1 MDLLIC
7 FQDKTDNDVKVR
19 YLGSRFFGHAT
30 AKDLSK
36 QFKEITKSQ
45 FQLKFIDAP
54 NVNVKFYE
62 ALKQKFN
69 ENLFHSLIGISTCSL
84 HFIHKAF

>member
-54 NVNVKFYE
+54 NVNV
-62 ALKQKFN
+62 
-69 ENLFHSLIGISTCSL
+69 
-84 HFIHKAF
+84 